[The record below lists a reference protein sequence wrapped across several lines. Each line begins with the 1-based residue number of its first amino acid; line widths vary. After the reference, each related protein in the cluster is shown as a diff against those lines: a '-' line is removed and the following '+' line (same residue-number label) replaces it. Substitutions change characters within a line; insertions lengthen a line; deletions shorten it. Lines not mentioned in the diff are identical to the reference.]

1 MLLLLTYLLT
11 PVNFVIIVSFYAK
24 SKNTSLLMKFGT
36 IWYNLTMLNKIIFS
50 QLTTCYCFYL
60 YKLSVEIL
68 FSKKE
73 SIDSR
78 NIFYTICARRNLRA
92 AWLVCI

>member
-36 IWYNLTMLNKIIFS
+36 IWYN
-50 QLTTCYCFYL
+50 Y
-60 YKLSVEIL
+60 
-68 FSKKE
+68 
-73 SIDSR
+73 
-78 NIFYTICARRNLRA
+78 
-92 AWLVCI
+92 